1 MSRRNALGLVLV
13 IGVTLIATAV
23 AVYQGMKNVDR
34 FGTPINLGLELQ
46 GGISVVLEVLPP
58 PDGAEL
64 TEEMLDDVA
73 EAVRRRVDEFGVAE
87 STVQRLRGGDS
98 RRIVVELPGITDLE
112 SAREVIGSQGVL
124 VFKIG
129 DEIVMSGSDKLRTA
143 VAGFGGDYGRQPALK
158 LSFSKEGG
166 RIIREASRTNI
177 GNVLTVYLDDA
188 EILSGII
195 KSELGEDVEV
205 TGSGV
210 TLEWAKTQAA
220 ILRGGVL
227 PAPIQEREARSVS
240 PVLGERIVYL
250 SFLAGVVGIALV
262 LIFMAVVYKV
272 PGLIADFAL
281 VVYMLIVYSAFVSIG
296 ATLSLSGIA
305 GFVLSVGM
313 AVDANIVIF
322 ERIKEERLSGKRLR
336 SAIDAGF
343 RRALA
348 AVLDANITT
357 LIVAAILYYFGT
369 GRVQGFALTLGIGIL
384 ASLFTAITVTKVL
397 LSVVVDINP
406 ERSAHYFG
414 GREMKQS
421 V

>member
-1 MSRRNALGLVLV
+1 
-13 IGVTLIATAV
+13 
-23 AVYQGMKNVDR
+23 
-34 FGTPINLGLELQ
+34 
-46 GGISVVLEVLPP
+46 
-58 PDGAEL
+58 
-64 TEEMLDDVA
+64 
-73 EAVRRRVDEFGVAE
+73 
-87 STVQRLRGGDS
+87 
-98 RRIVVELPGITDLE
+98 
-112 SAREVIGSQGVL
+112 
-124 VFKIG
+124 
-129 DEIVMSGSDKLRTA
+129 
-143 VAGFGGDYGRQPALK
+143 
-158 LSFSKEGG
+158 
-166 RIIREASRTNI
+166 
-177 GNVLTVYLDDA
+177 
-188 EILSGII
+188 
-195 KSELGEDVEV
+195 
-205 TGSGV
+205 
-210 TLEWAKTQAA
+210 
-220 ILRGGVL
+220 
-227 PAPIQEREARSVS
+227 PIQEREARSVS